1 MDYDRLSS
9 ISRHLPLLLELR
21 GKDGLRQSEI
31 RDRLDQSKSTTHRN
45 VKALTELD
53 LVTKNESGYNLTEL
67 GRTVTREVEDC
78 VSRLDAAY
86 RYSEFLDTIQHSDLD
101 IDDLTDAE
109 VTQAT
114 ETNPMAPLV
123 RLAEITT
130 TSTRV
135 RVLTNSIAPRSF
147 DVGRE
152 GVRSGD
158 KDIQMVLDSRTIDT
172 VQETRWYGEEL
183 VEDLETGNLEIH
195 IHEEPAP
202 YQIGVFD
209 AEKLC
214 IGAEDP
220 EGRPKAMLT
229 TTDTD
234 AVSWAERTFKQYK
247 QESEQL
253 LPSDI

>member
-21 GKDGLRQSEI
+21 GQDGLRQSEI

-53 LVTKNESGYNLTEL
+53 LVIKTENGYNLTDL

-86 RYSEFLDTIQHSDLD
+86 SYSEFLDTIHQSDLD
-101 IDDLTDAE
+101 INHLTDAE
-109 VTQAT
+109 VTNAT
-114 ETNPMAPLV
+114 DSNPMAPLI
-123 RLAEITT
+123 RIAEITT
-130 TSTRV
+130 TATQV

-152 GVRSGD
+152 GVRNGD
-158 KDIQMVLDSRTIDT
+158 KNIQMVLDSRTIDT

-183 VEDLETGNLEIH
+183 VEDLETGNLEIY
-195 IHEEPAP
+195 IHEDRVP
-202 YQIGVFD
+202 YQIGLFD
-209 AEKLC
+209 GEKLC
-214 IGAEDP
+214 LGAEDQ
-220 EGRPKAMLT
+220 EGRPKAMLET
-229 TTDTD
+229 ADTD
-234 AVSWAERTFKQYK
+234 AVDWAERTFVQYK
-247 QESEQL
+247 AESEQL